1 MPSRAWAMTAL
12 LIVLTGTSVA
22 AAEKGGNAGQG
33 NLPNG
38 RPFVA
43 LRAEIATLKG
53 QIDGLVASNASQ
65 TELISALGGVILA
78 MEARLAGMQATVEE
92 LQVHDALY
100 DQWVAALENRWNTAE
115 AQVES
120 YHTDLQRLYNAD
132 QALQELVYALQLRVN
147 NLQDRLATLGD
158 GMSALQSSLL
168 SDLAATNAALAAL
181 RVELDGKQAALTQ
194 SCPVGSSIRQI
205 SATAG
210 TVMCELDDVSS
221 GTGGSVG
228 RLEQSDLTAPFTT
241 VGPGEAMS
249 SKQFCPS
256 GWVATGGGYHK
267 DFPGNVFLEGPTT
280 SSSLGSGWQAA
291 VQNPTTTSTVVR
303 AFARC
308 MRVVP

>member
-53 QIDGLVASNASQ
+53 QIDELVASNASQ

-92 LQVHDALY
+92 MQAHDALY
-100 DQWVAALENRWNTAE
+100 DQWLEALDARWHTAE
-115 AQVES
+115 AQLAG
-120 YHTDLQRLYNAD
+120 YHTDLQRLYDAD

-181 RVELDGKQAALTQ
+181 RAELDGKQAALTQ

-210 TVMCELDDVSS
+210 TVVCELDDVSS

-228 RLEQSDLTAPFTT
+228 RLEQSDFSATFST
-241 VGPGEAMS
+241 VGPGDTVS
-249 SKQFCPS
+249 SRQFCPS

-267 DFPGNVFLEGPTT
+267 DLPGEVIIVGPTT
-280 SSSLGSGWQAA
+280 GSAGSGWQAA
-291 VQNPTTTSTVVR
+291 VQNLTTTPTVVR